1 MDFRGSD
8 FSSGCKRSMNH
19 LKEGLGHEAKH
30 RCRYTAQ
37 YDNRIYTCK
46 VSTEPKFQHCL
57 LGVLKICA
65 NLQAC
70 YEKGKEVIVVPKTT
84 ASSDSPWFGL
94 AIYAWSG

>member
-1 MDFRGSD
+1 
-8 FSSGCKRSMNH
+8 MNH
-19 LKEGLGHEAKH
+19 LKEGLDHEAKH

-46 VSTEPKFQHCL
+46 VSTEPKFQHWHGQTCS
-57 LGVLKICA
+57 LGVLKTCDH
-65 NLQAC
+65 LQAC

>member
-1 MDFRGSD
+1 MQG
-8 FSSGCKRSMNH
+8 
-19 LKEGLGHEAKH
+19 KH
-30 RCRYTAQ
+30 
-37 YDNRIYTCK
+37 K
-46 VSTEPKFQHCL
+46 VSRARACL